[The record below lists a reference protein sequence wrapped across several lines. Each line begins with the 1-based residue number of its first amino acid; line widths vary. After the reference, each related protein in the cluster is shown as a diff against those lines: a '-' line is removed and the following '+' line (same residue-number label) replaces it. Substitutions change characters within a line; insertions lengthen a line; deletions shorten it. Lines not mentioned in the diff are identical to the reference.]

1 MADWSRI
8 VNTTIKE
15 YIRDV
20 EINVVRNRKILAM
33 LRDRGRITFNHAGDG
48 MDWKVQYK
56 RSPLIG
62 YADTDTLTFS
72 RRDRWK
78 TAQLDWRGYAITDS
92 MTKQER
98 LKNKNLEAIVKIY
111 DQIAKNLMDD
121 VEDQFCDEFY
131 INGYSAGNQKRIHG
145 IESFMGANAPVNGS
159 FVATPTGTYANL
171 NTDLGNYGG
180 SWTGTW
186 PVGTGDA
193 HYDFWSPLLVNY
205 TDSSAWQAAT
215 KTWANTCVEALRF
228 GIVHS
233 RKNKSKKGMLDFVML
248 NDEMYRLFLM
258 VLDNKERIVID
269 RGKKSGGLQTLGFED
284 VQNFDGCEVTFEY
297 GTPANVGYGWN
308 IDQMELRSLQGQL
321 FVPEGPDYDVASKSW
336 RFSVDF
342 FGNIVFNPRYFA
354 KWKNYT

>member
-20 EINVVRNRKILAM
+20 EVNVLRNRKILAM
-33 LRDRGRITFNHAGDG
+33 LKSKGRITFNHSGDG
-48 MDWKVQYK
+48 MDWKIQYK

-98 LKNKNLEAIVKIY
+98 LKNKSTEAIVKIY
-111 DQIAKNLMDD
+111 DSIARNLMDD

-131 INGYSAGNQKRIHG
+131 INGYAAGNQKRIHG
-145 IESFMGANAPVNGS
+145 IESFLGTSGANAGN
-159 FVATPTGTYANL
+159 FVANPSNTYANL

-186 PVGTGDA
+186 PIGTGDA
-193 HYDFWSPLLVNY
+193 HYDFWSPLLVDY
-205 TDSSAWQAAT
+205 TNTGWSAAT
-215 KTWANTCVEALRF
+215 KTWANTAVEAIRF

-233 RKNKSKKGMLDFVML
+233 RKNKSKKGMLDFFFL
-248 NDEMYRLFLM
+248 NDELFRLFLQIQEA
-258 VLDNKERIVID
+258 KERINVQ
-269 RGKKSGGLQTLGFED
+269 RQKKGGLVDLGFDD
-284 VQNFDGCEVTFEY
+284 VVNFDGCDMTYEY
-297 GTPANVGYGWN
+297 GLPANVGYGWN
-308 IDQMELRSLQGQL
+308 LDQMELRSLQGQL
-321 FVPEGPDYDVASKSW
+321 FVPEGPDYDVAAKAW

-342 FGNIVFNPRYFA
+342 FGNIRFNPRYFC
-354 KWKNYT
+354 KVKNYS

>member
-20 EINVVRNRKILAM
+20 EVNVLRNRKVTAM
-33 LRDRGRITFNHAGDG
+33 LKQKGRITFNHAGDG

-56 RSPLIG
+56 RAPMQG

-98 LKNKNLEAIVKIY
+98 LKNKSTEAIVKIY

-121 VEDQFCDEFY
+121 MEDQFGDEFY
-131 INGYSAGNQKRIHG
+131 IDGSAAGNAKRIHG
-145 IESFMGANAPVNGS
+145 IESALSGGS
-159 FVATPTGTYANL
+159 ASAGNFIATPNKTYANL
-171 NTDLGNYGG
+171 DTTLGAYGG
-180 SWTGTW
+180 TASGTW
-186 PVGTGDA
+186 PIGTFDA
-193 HYDFWSPLLVNY
+193 HYDFWSPLLVDY
-205 TDSSAWQAAT
+205 TNTGWAATT
-215 KTWANTCVEALRF
+215 KTWPNTCIEALRF
-228 GIVHS
+228 GIIHT
-233 RKNKSKKGMLDFVML
+233 RKNKSKKGMLDFIIL
-248 NDEMYRLFLM
+248 QDELYRAFLQAI
-258 VLDNKERIVID
+258 DGKERIMIQRD
-269 RGKKSGGLQTLGFED
+269 KKSDGLVSLGFED
-284 VQNFDGCEVTFEY
+284 VQNFDGVDLTYEY

-308 IDQMELRSLQGQL
+308 IDQVELKSLQPQV

-342 FGNIVFNPRYFA
+342 FGNMTLNPRYLCKF
-354 KWKNYT
+354 KNYS